1 MTHPVFDFGP
11 DEVDAAT
18 MDAFRAFKRAMMLH
32 RRLLM
37 AAFADE
43 PVHAAQGACLQA
55 LAHRDGLSQT
65 DLAETLHVSRPS
77 VTAMLQR
84 MESAGLIERRSDEAD
99 SRVSR
104 VLLTAQGRE
113 SADRMHVGFIDVIN
127 VSMGSMSDA
136 DKRELTRILTD
147 VNNHVDQVLKERG
160 VGAWVHPGHGEE
172 GPR

>member
-1 MTHPVFDFGP
+1 
-11 DEVDAAT
+11 
-18 MDAFRAFKRAMMLH
+18 
-32 RRLLM
+32 
-37 AAFADE
+37 
-43 PVHAAQGACLQA
+43 
-55 LAHRDGLSQT
+55 
-65 DLAETLHVSRPS
+65 
-77 VTAMLQR
+77 MLQR

-113 SADRMHVGFIDVIN
+113 SADRMHVGFIDVID
-127 VSMGSMSDA
+127 VSMGSMPDA